1 MWLFTTFGFFS
12 AVQKPGDDFLTIRG
26 RSAKDLERL
35 REGYLPKLGPTI
47 MGGGT
52 DYPCRARASHEDLAG
67 AIGAIVRDVTY
78 SNFKGAVGNE
88 MGSRRSR
95 TYHDVWSA
103 LLAIEREDQ

>member
-26 RSAKDLERL
+26 RSAQDLDRL
-35 REGYLPKLGPTI
+35 RERYLPALGPTT

-52 DYPCRARASHEDLAG
+52 DYPCRARASHEDLAE
-67 AIGAIVRDVTY
+67 AMGAIVRDVTY
-78 SNFKGAVGNE
+78 SNFKSAVGKE
-88 MGSRRSR
+88 MGHERSH
-95 TYHDVWSA
+95 TYHKVWND